1 MTTIKEQGYQF
12 EINQLLSMDE
22 TGLLS
27 SFVLQMDNIISE
39 SSLESPTERR
49 LIEETIQFLYSL
61 SSANGNSAY

>member
-12 EINQLLSMDE
+12 EISQLLSMDE

-27 SFVLQMDNIISE
+27 SFVLQMDSIISE

-61 SSANGNSAY
+61 SSANGNAAY